1 MEAYERDKNIS
12 IVGKEC
18 GSAVTKTA
26 ASNASVGI
34 CFDQVLHAK
43 YGRGNECKSWSGM
56 YILLPVQERYIN
68 IDLYWESA
76 RVTRLR
82 YSTQ

>member
-12 IVGKEC
+12 VVNKES
-18 GSAVTKTA
+18 GPAVPKTA
-26 ASNASVGI
+26 ASDTSVRI
-34 CFDQVLHAK
+34 CSDKVLHAE
-43 YGRGNECKSWSGM
+43 YGRRDESESWSGM
-56 YILLPVQERYIN
+56 YVLLPIQERYIDT
-68 IDLYWESA
+68 DLYWESA